1 MKMIFHSHA
10 NQTHFHMNEITFSYE
25 RMGTKTRFEKEA
37 KGNSEMAYSYITNTL
52 NKLVFTQNSARF
64 LFLSCAHSL
73 EQNGGKRRKICAP
86 PGGGDTPY
94 NGLYGEAPPER
105 GTFSGFR
112 YIKG

>member
-10 NQTHFHMNEITFSYE
+10 NQTHFHVNEITFSYE

-73 EQNGGKRRKICAP
+73 EQNGGKRRKICASR
-86 PGGGDTPY
+86 GGGILPIMAYTGRLRPK
-94 NGLYGEAPPER
+94 GVP
-105 GTFSGFR
+105 FSGFR